1 MINSKRLIAS
11 ACALLVTAS
20 SATAVFAADDF
31 KDNTSQQQDR
41 PAQEMMQDQKPN
53 QSQGQEKAGKAPEK
67 PGKDQTAKPEM
78 NGEKPADLPEMNGE
92 KPADLPEMNGEK
104 PADLPEMNGEKPA
117 DLPEMNG
124 EKPADLPEMNEG
136 RTPPRAKEADEV
148 LNEISKSGDAADDSI
163 TGLVDDYSNAVD
175 AERNATD
182 EDSKLTAAKLVKE
195 LVDKI
200 NALLEKL
207 NLSIRINAPAD
218 KPEVPSTGTAQGSN
232 A

>member
-67 PGKDQTAKPEM
+67 PGKDQTAK
-78 NGEKPADLPEMNGE
+78 
-92 KPADLPEMNGEK
+92 PEMNGEK